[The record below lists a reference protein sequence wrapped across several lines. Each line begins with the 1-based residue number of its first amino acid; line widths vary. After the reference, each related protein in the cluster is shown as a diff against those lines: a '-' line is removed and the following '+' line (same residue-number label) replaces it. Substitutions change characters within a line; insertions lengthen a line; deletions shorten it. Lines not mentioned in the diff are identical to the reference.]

1 MPRALVTDR
10 RSLLLGAAAALTVP
24 WRAARADQPVGPVME
39 RLSQYMA
46 AAASTPLPAPALEQA
61 KLHILDTLG
70 AMVSGATLRPGKLA
84 IAFARSYGGDKVAT
98 VVASDV
104 VVGPIEAALANGI
117 LAHSDETDDSH
128 APSTSHPGAPVV
140 AATLAAGEKFGID
153 GAHFVRA
160 VALGYDIGTRTT
172 MTLGPDFAAGH
183 KSTHAVAGGF
193 GTAAAAGCC
202 AGLSEQ
208 QMRWLVDYTAQQS
221 AGIMSWQRD
230 RDHIEKAFVFAGMAA
245 RNGVN
250 AALLVQSGWTGVDD
264 VLSGSDNFFAA
275 YGPQADPNGLIEGLG
290 TRFEV
295 ERTNI
300 KKWTVGSPI
309 QAPLDALW
317 NLMQAHA
324 FKPDEVEKVI
334 VRVARTE
341 ASVVNNRD
349 IPDICLQHMV
359 AVLLI
364 DGTASFSAAH
374 DVARMKDPEVL
385 RQRAKVELVP
395 DDELEKQRP
404 AREATVDVVLS
415 GERRFSEH
423 VSAVRGTAQ
432 NPMTKDEVVAKC
444 RDLMAPVLGTERCDA
459 LTKMV
464 LSLETQPDLR
474 AMRPL
479 LQAG

>member
-1 MPRALVTDR
+1 
-10 RSLLLGAAAALTVP
+10 
-24 WRAARADQPVGPVME
+24 
-39 RLSQYMA
+39 
-46 AAASTPLPAPALEQA
+46 
-61 KLHILDTLG
+61 
-70 AMVSGATLRPGKLA
+70 
-84 IAFARSYGGDKVAT
+84 
-98 VVASDV
+98 
-104 VVGPIEAALANGI
+104 
-117 LAHSDETDDSH
+117 
-128 APSTSHPGAPVV
+128 
-140 AATLAAGEKFGID
+140 
-153 GAHFVRA
+153 
-160 VALGYDIGTRTT
+160 
-172 MTLGPDFAAGH
+172 
-183 KSTHAVAGGF
+183 
-193 GTAAAAGCC
+193 
-202 AGLSEQ
+202 
-208 QMRWLVDYTAQQS
+208 
-221 AGIMSWQRD
+221 
-230 RDHIEKAFVFAGMAA
+230 
-245 RNGVN
+245 
-250 AALLVQSGWTGVDD
+250 VDD

-349 IPDICLQHMV
+349 IPDICLQHMI
-359 AVLLI
+359 AVMLI
-364 DGTASFSAAH
+364 DGTASFAAAH

-395 DDELEKQRP
+395 DDELEKRRP
-404 AREATVDVVLS
+404 AREATVEVVLS
-415 GERRFSEH
+415 GDRRFSEH

-459 LTKMV
+459 LIKLV
-464 LSLETQPDLR
+464 LSLETQTDLR

>member
-1 MPRALVTDR
+1 MRALVTDR
-10 RSLLLGAAAALTVP
+10 RSLLLGAAAALTTP
-24 WRAARADQPVGPVME
+24 WRVARADQPVGPVMQ

-46 AAASTPLPAPALEQA
+46 AAASAPLPASALEQT

-84 IAFARSYGGDKVAT
+84 IAFARSYGGEKVAT

-128 APSTSHPGAPVV
+128 APSTSHPGAPIV
-140 AATLAAGEKFGID
+140 AATLAAGEKFGVD
-153 GAHFVRA
+153 GARFVRA
-160 VALGYDIGTRTT
+160 VALGYDVGTRVT
-172 MTLGPDFAAGH
+172 MTLGPDFSKGH
-183 KSTHAVAGGF
+183 GSTHAVAGNW

-264 VLSGSDNFFAA
+264 VLSGNDNFFAA
-275 YGPQADPNGLIEGLG
+275 YGPQADPNRLVDALG

-317 NLMQAHA
+317 NLMQAHK
-324 FKPDEVEKVI
+324 FKADDVQKVV
-334 VRVARTE
+334 VRVAKTE
-341 ASVVNNRD
+341 EIGRAS
-349 IPDICLQHMV
+349 C
-359 AVLLI
+359 
-364 DGTASFSAAH
+364 
-374 DVARMKDPEVL
+374 
-385 RQRAKVELVP
+385 
-395 DDELEKQRP
+395 
-404 AREATVDVVLS
+404 RERV
-415 GERRFSEH
+415 
-423 VSAVRGTAQ
+423 
-432 NPMTKDEVVAKC
+432 
-444 RDLMAPVLGTERCDA
+444 
-459 LTKMV
+459 
-464 LSLETQPDLR
+464 
-474 AMRPL
+474 
-479 LQAG
+479 